1 MILNVYKSPTN
12 LQKYWS
18 RSLQRPYV
26 KVKVSRGTQEYPLAL
41 RHLAMELFLTV
52 PALLSCSV
60 GVHGHAPWRVPPEYA
75 LFHSVNCAHLP
86 GEAFHFLSIL
96 SVCHLPNVP
105 RTVSKQPLSHW
116 QRYCWTQLLFF
127 FFVIYRCAQQLR
139 TSSS

>member
-1 MILNVYKSPTN
+1 M
-12 LQKYWS
+12 
-18 RSLQRPYV
+18 
-26 KVKVSRGTQEYPLAL
+26 KVSRGTQEYPLTL

-60 GVHGHAPWRVPPEYA
+60 GVHRHASWRVPPEYA

-105 RTVSKQPLSHW
+105 RSQQAASVTLAM
-116 QRYCWTQLLFF
+116 LLLDAAAFL
-127 FFVIYRCAQQLR
+127 LR
-139 TSSS
+139 DLQMCSAA